1 MGLQVRIP
9 VKPRHLEGAGPNA
22 AMGFASL
29 TLDLGVEGD
38 ATIEFIGEG
47 DGYPAF
53 RLSPATAAISLVA
66 QRATMTAASFR
77 TGKQTSHFFKVAG
90 TSHAMATTPQGN
102 ACFPSV
108 AVWPRSQPSTPR

>member
-1 MGLQVRIP
+1 M
-9 VKPRHLEGAGPNA
+9 KPRHLEGAGPNA

-29 TLDLGVEGD
+29 TLDLGVEED

-47 DGYPAF
+47 DGYACFPPFAGDVGHF
-53 RLSPATAAISLVA
+53 AGCTTPS
-66 QRATMTAASFR
+66 SFR
-77 TGKQTSHFFKVAG
+77 IGEQTSHCFKVAV

-108 AVWPRSQPSTPR
+108 AVWPRSQLSTPR

>member
-1 MGLQVRIP
+1 M
-9 VKPRHLEGAGPNA
+9 KPRHLEGAGPNA

-47 DGYPAF
+47 DGYACFPPFAGDVGHF
-53 RLSPATAAISLVA
+53 AGCTTPS
-66 QRATMTAASFR
+66 SFR
-77 TGKQTSHFFKVAG
+77 IGEQTSHFFKVAV